1 MTNPTSLVAKVLK
14 VRYFP
19 RSSVFYVSLGF
30 NPIFIWRSIM
40 ASKDV
45 VIKGSRLHIESG
57 HQALIGKAPWLPNS
71 DCGFITI
78 DLHEELAMAPVC
90 SLMMVNQRRW
100 DYDVVTDLFNA
111 KNRDLIL
118 KIPLITRRD
127 RDVWYWL
134 ANPRGVFSV
143 RSCYK
148 MMTYDA
154 NNSSSS
160 FWRRLWK
167 LNVPGKV
174 KNFLWRAVK
183 NVLPTTDNLLSR
195 EFRCCL
201 LALFVMPII
210 SL

>member
-1 MTNPTSLVAKVLK
+1 
-14 VRYFP
+14 
-19 RSSVFYVSLGF
+19 
-30 NPIFIWRSIM
+30 
-40 ASKDV
+40 
-45 VIKGSRLHIESG
+45 
-57 HQALIGKAPWLPNS
+57 
-71 DCGFITI
+71 
-78 DLHEELAMAPVC
+78 MAPVC
-90 SLMMVNQRRW
+90 NLMMVDQRRW

-111 KNRDLIL
+111 RNRDLIM
-118 KIPLITRRD
+118 KISLSTRRD

-154 NNSSSS
+154 NNSSLS

-210 SL
+210 SLYFMLWWNVVFPNLAGLLLMLAMLVKCLLL